1 MIHNKYSRLFQFTC
15 RFVKY
20 FFLVLIGFSMTFV
33 LAIEVGYFNIAIQLF
48 TFIFAGIRLM
58 AIIMLCLIA
67 VTMIAE
73 SLR

>member
-1 MIHNKYSRLFQFTC
+1 
-15 RFVKY
+15 
-20 FFLVLIGFSMTFV
+20 MTFV
-33 LAIEVGYFNIAIQLF
+33 LAIGVGYFEIAIQLF

>member
-33 LAIEVGYFNIAIQLF
+33 LAIGVGYFDIAIQLF

-67 VTMIAE
+67 ITMIAE